1 MAQYA
6 FKDIEEFLHDD
17 DFFQWARDGVSD
29 NGFDIDCYK
38 CQYPGCEDRID
49 LAIAVIRT
57 MNVVEDYK
65 PFSRRYKERSFANMM
80 KKVQQ
85 QKLQNIHL
93 EKFSFKWKQ
102 IAVYAATVAV
112 LFLSTLGTYYFLSHS
127 KAPSIDVSA
136 NNLDSLLS
144 VSRIRVLLDGKE
156 AVAIERSNAEIRLD
170 EKGTVIVDE
179 RLMSTS
185 KNDRVSVNQVVVPYG
200 KRLKLILPDGTS
212 LWINSGSSISYGSD
226 FSSNR
231 KLNVQGEVYLDVKPD
246 KTHPFV
252 VTTSNFRVFVT
263 GTAFNITDYSGEDES
278 SVVLVR
284 GSVNV
289 RVGDRKEIC
298 LRPSER
304 LSVEDKNI
312 RVSEVDVYRY
322 ICWKDDVMNFCGQ
335 PLSFVLKSLSRYYNT
350 KIEIIGSL
358 TEERCYGSLDLNCTI
373 DEVLRSISETI
384 PISFSRKGNIIYILS
399 RKNKKE

>member
-170 EKGTVIVDE
+170 KKF
-179 RLMSTS
+179 R
-185 KNDRVSVNQVVVPYG
+185 RV
-200 KRLKLILPDGTS
+200 K
-212 LWINSGSSISYGSD
+212 
-226 FSSNR
+226 
-231 KLNVQGEVYLDVKPD
+231 
-246 KTHPFV
+246 
-252 VTTSNFRVFVT
+252 
-263 GTAFNITDYSGEDES
+263 
-278 SVVLVR
+278 
-284 GSVNV
+284 
-289 RVGDRKEIC
+289 
-298 LRPSER
+298 
-304 LSVEDKNI
+304 
-312 RVSEVDVYRY
+312 
-322 ICWKDDVMNFCGQ
+322 
-335 PLSFVLKSLSRYYNT
+335 
-350 KIEIIGSL
+350 
-358 TEERCYGSLDLNCTI
+358 
-373 DEVLRSISETI
+373 
-384 PISFSRKGNIIYILS
+384 
-399 RKNKKE
+399 